1 MGMGGKDAAKD
12 NKVLYKEL
20 RKVMKRHAD
29 TGTINIEQTKNYV
42 MKCEFD
48 GKPFKATI
56 AITPSSPNG
65 VKKTWSQ
72 VRKGLIGVGI
82 EPSQKMSMRLE
93 PTLTIEEREREEDF
107 DRIFDLIDELID
119 EDDE

>member
-1 MGMGGKDAAKD
+1 MGMGGKDAFKD
-12 NKVLYKEL
+12 NKILYKEL
-20 RKVMKRHAD
+20 RKIMKKHAD
-29 TGTINIEQTKNYV
+29 TGTIHIEQTKNYV

-93 PTLTIEEREREEDF
+93 PTLTIEEREKKEDF
-107 DRIFDLIDELID
+107 EKFIDYFDELTRG
-119 EDDE
+119 E